1 MMETGKKLVLIF
13 NPETSECSIYK
24 YANYMYR
31 SAVTDIILQMMA
43 ESGKFVVNLLIII
56 YVCMSICHNFSLCK

>member
-1 MMETGKKLVLIF
+1 
-13 NPETSECSIYK
+13 
-24 YANYMYR
+24 MYR